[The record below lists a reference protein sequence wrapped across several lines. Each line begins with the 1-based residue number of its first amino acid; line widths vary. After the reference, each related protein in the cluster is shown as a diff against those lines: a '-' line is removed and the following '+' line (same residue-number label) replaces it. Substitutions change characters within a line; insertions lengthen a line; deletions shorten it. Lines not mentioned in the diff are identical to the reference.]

1 MSQRPARVPL
11 IPVRRRRR
19 AVAVVLAAGCLAAAA
34 CGGSKKPAAAPT
46 PTPTP
51 SPSESPSPSPIPPG
65 SVSPLSGRPARQ
77 GLPVLG
83 VKVDNVAGAFPQAGL
98 TSADMVFVEQ
108 VEGGLTRL
116 LAIFSSDIPKQVG
129 PVRSARTDNLELLRQ
144 FGTPTLAF
152 SGANAYVLNA
162 VRSSPIK
169 NGDPDSDP
177 SAYTR
182 VGDHVAP
189 HNLFLDP
196 NALLKVVKGS
206 PAKSIGLT
214 FDDTKVT
221 EGNPASKVTVTYPMA
236 QLVFTYDKV
245 QGDWV
250 VKQDGA
256 DDKLEDGKFRRAD
269 TVVVI
274 HVTSRRDFDP
284 ITPYNITV
292 GRGSGT
298 VFRDGRAIPV
308 SWNRANETTG
318 MTFKDKSG
326 KVVPMRVGQTWVVVL
341 PEDASATGA
350 A

>member
-1 MSQRPARVPL
+1 MFHSPARSPL
-11 IPVRRRRR
+11 SPVRRRR
-19 AVAVVLAAGCLAAAA
+19 AGALLLVGGCLVVAA
-34 CGGSKKPAAAPT
+34 CGGSKKHAAP
-46 PTPTP
+46 PPPP
-51 SPSESPSPSPIPPG
+51 SPSSSPSPSAAPIPAG
-65 SVSPLSGRPARQ
+65 SVSPLTGRPAAQ
-77 GLPVLG
+77 GLPVLA
-83 VKVDNVAGAFPQAGL
+83 VKVDNVSGAFPQAGL
-98 TSADMVFVEQ
+98 TSADMVYVEQ

-144 FGTPTLAF
+144 FGTPALAF

-182 VGDHVAP
+182 VGDHIPP

-196 NALLKVVKGS
+196 AALLKVVKGS

-221 EGNPASKVTVTYPMA
+221 GGNPASKVTVTYPMA
-236 QLVFTYDKV
+236 QLVFIYDKFHS
-245 QGDWV
+245 DWV
-250 VKQDGA
+250 VRQDGA
-256 DDKLEDGKFRRAD
+256 DDKLEDGSFRKAD
-269 TVVVI
+269 TVVII
-274 HVTSRRDFDP
+274 HVSSRRDFDP

-292 GRGSGT
+292 GHGAGT
-298 VFRDGRAIPV
+298 VFRDGRAIPIT
-308 SWNRANETTG
+308 WNRAKDTVG
-318 MTFKDKSG
+318 MTFKDKAG
-326 KVVPMRVGQTWVVVL
+326 AVVPMRIGQTWVVVL
-341 PEDASATGA
+341 PEDASAMGA

>member
-1 MSQRPARVPL
+1 MAAL
-11 IPVRRRRR
+11 
-19 AVAVVLAAGCLAAAA
+19 VLVGACLTAAA
-34 CGGSKKPAAAPT
+34 CSGTKKQAAVP
-46 PTPTP
+46 PPSP
-51 SPSESPSPSPIPPG
+51 SPSESPSPSAAPIPAG

-83 VKVDNVAGAFPQAGL
+83 VKVDNVGGAFPQSGL
-98 TSADMVFVEQ
+98 TSADIVYVEQ

-116 LAIFSSDIPKQVG
+116 LAIFSSSIPKQIG

-144 FGTPTLAF
+144 FGTPALAF

-196 NALLKVVKGS
+196 NALLKVVKPSG
-206 PAKSIGLT
+206 AKPMGLT
-214 FDDTKVT
+214 FDDTKIAA
-221 EGNPASKVTVTYPMA
+221 GNPASKVTVTYPMA
-236 QLVFTYDKV
+236 QLVFTFDKV

-256 DDKLEDGKFRRAD
+256 DDKLADGKFRRAD

-274 HVTSRRDFDP
+274 HVSSRRDFDP

-292 GRGSGT
+292 GHGAGD
-298 VFRDGRAIPV
+298 VFRDGRAVPV
-308 SWNRANETTG
+308 TWNRAKDTTG
-318 MTFKDKSG
+318 MTFKDKAG
-326 KVVPMRVGQTWVVVL
+326 KVVPMRVGQTWIVVL
-341 PEDASATGA
+341 PEDARATGA

>member
-1 MSQRPARVPL
+1 
-11 IPVRRRRR
+11 
-19 AVAVVLAAGCLAAAA
+19 
-34 CGGSKKPAAAPT
+34 
-46 PTPTP
+46 
-51 SPSESPSPSPIPPG
+51 
-65 SVSPLSGRPARQ
+65 
-77 GLPVLG
+77 
-83 VKVDNVAGAFPQAGL
+83 L
-98 TSADMVFVEQ
+98 TSADIVYVEQ

-152 SGANAYVLNA
+152 SGANALVLNA

-182 VGDHVAP
+182 VGDHIAP

-196 NALLKVVKGS
+196 SALLKVVKGS
-206 PAKSIGLT
+206 GAKPIGLT
-214 FDDTKVT
+214 FDNTPVT
-221 EGNPASKVTVTYPMA
+221 GGNPASKVTVTYPMA

-245 QGDWV
+245 QDDWV
-250 VKQDGA
+250 LKQDGA

-269 TVVVI
+269 TVVII
-274 HVTSRRDFDP
+274 HVSSRRDFDP
-284 ITPYNITV
+284 ITPYNVTV
-292 GRGSGT
+292 GHGSGI

-308 SWNRANETTG
+308 TWKRPNATSGTS
-318 MTFKDKSG
+318 FFDKSG
-326 KVVPMRVGQTWVVVL
+326 TKVPMRVGQTWIVVL
-341 PEDASATGA
+341 PEDASAQGA